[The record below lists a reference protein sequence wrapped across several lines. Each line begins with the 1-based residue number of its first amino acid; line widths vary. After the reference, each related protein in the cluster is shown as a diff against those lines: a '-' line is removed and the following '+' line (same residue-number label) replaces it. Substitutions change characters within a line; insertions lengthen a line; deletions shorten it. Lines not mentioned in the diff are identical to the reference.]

1 MKNVSI
7 KNIAQKIALV
17 SATAGLSLGL
27 INSASAADESFN
39 ASMTL
44 LAPITITETNAL
56 SFANTESGQ
65 LVDVTTAALDSTAAQ
80 FTSTG
85 EPSTAVT
92 GSVVETNINM
102 TTGTGDDST
111 KQIVV
116 DTWTFGGDMNGS
128 GVATYDGSGDLSNLR
143 VGATAHVEAEDIA
156 GAYSGAATFRVT
168 YN

>member
-7 KNIAQKIALV
+7 KNIAKKIALV
-17 SATAGLSLGL
+17 SATAGLSISM

-65 LVDVTTAALDSTAAQ
+65 LVDVVTAALDSTAAQ

-92 GSVVETNINM
+92 GSVVETSIVM
-102 TTGTGDDST
+102 ITGTGDVTT
-111 KQIVV
+111 KQITV
-116 DTWTFGGDMNGS
+116 DTWSFGGDMNGS

-156 GAYSGAATFRVT
+156 GAYAGSATFRVT